1 LLVKLTNLLF
11 DLALGRIELFVKS
24 LGLGWV
30 QTSKRVSEEN
40 PIMNLTLKFK
50 VKRFTRTRV
59 ADWELV
65 GPGSWPSPCP
75 SPTLVLV
82 HPLDWETGIS

>member
-1 LLVKLTNLLF
+1 MRFLKLANLLF

-65 GPGSWPSPCP
+65 GPGS
-75 SPTLVLV
+75 
-82 HPLDWETGIS
+82 